1 MVNRVRQT
9 GCRLYP
15 LCVDSSVC
23 RGDCV
28 RYMRATARDRNA
40 VKAQI
45 AAMKNKRSRPKAAEG
60 ACIHELE
67 PTEPC
72 P

>member
-1 MVNRVRQT
+1 MNRGRQT
-9 GCRLYP
+9 GCRLFP

-40 VKAQI
+40 VRAQI
-45 AAMKNKRSRPKAAEG
+45 VALKTKEAARRRQKETEMTWKT
-60 ACIHELE
+60 LE
-67 PTEPC
+67 SC

>member
-1 MVNRVRQT
+1 MNKRKQT

-60 ACIHELE
+60 ACENDLE
-67 PTEPC
+67 ALKSC

>member
-1 MVNRVRQT
+1 MKEYS
-9 GCRLYP
+9 GCRLFP

-40 VKAQI
+40 VQAQI
-45 AAMKNKRSRPKAAEG
+45 AALKNKRSRPKAAEG
-60 ACIHELE
+60 DRNDVETLE
-67 PTEPC
+67 SC

>member
-1 MVNRVRQT
+1 MKEHS
-9 GCRLYP
+9 GCRLFP

-40 VKAQI
+40 VRAQI
-45 AAMKNKRSRPKAAEG
+45 AALKNKRSRAKAAEG
-60 ACIHELE
+60 DRNDVETLE
-67 PTEPC
+67 SC

>member
-1 MVNRVRQT
+1 MNRGRQT
-9 GCRLYP
+9 GYRLYP

-28 RYMRATARDRNA
+28 RYMQATARDRNA
-40 VKAQI
+40 VRAQI
-45 AAMKNKRSRPKAAEG
+45 AALKNKRSRPKAAEG
-60 ACIHELE
+60 DRNDVETLE
-67 PTEPC
+67 SC

>member
-1 MVNRVRQT
+1 MRPQT

-45 AAMKNKRSRPKAAEG
+45 AAMENKRSRPKAAEG

-67 PTEPC
+67 PIEPC

>member
-1 MVNRVRQT
+1 MKERR
-9 GCRLYP
+9 GCTLFP

-28 RYMRATARDRNA
+28 RYMRPTARDRNA
-40 VKAQI
+40 VRAQI
-45 AAMKNKRSRPKAAEG
+45 AALKNKRSRPKAAEG
-60 ACIHELE
+60 DRNDVETLE
-67 PTEPC
+67 SC

>member
-1 MVNRVRQT
+1 MRPQT

-40 VKAQI
+40 RQGADRGHEKQ
-45 AAMKNKRSRPKAAEG
+45 KLPPEGGRRSVY
-60 ACIHELE
+60 
-67 PTEPC
+67 T
-72 P
+72 

>member
-1 MVNRVRQT
+1 MNPRR
-9 GCRLYP
+9 GCTLFP

-40 VKAQI
+40 VRAQI
-45 AAMKNKRSRPKAAEG
+45 AALKNKRSRPKAAEG
-60 ACIHELE
+60 DRNDVETLE
-67 PTEPC
+67 SC

>member
-1 MVNRVRQT
+1 MNKRKQT
-9 GCRLYP
+9 GCRLFP

-28 RYMRATARDRNA
+28 RYMQATARDRNA
-40 VKAQI
+40 VKVQI
-45 AAMKNKRSRPKAAEG
+45 AAMKNKRSRPKAAKG
-60 ACIHELE
+60 VCKHELE
-67 PTEPC
+67 TVEPG

>member
-1 MVNRVRQT
+1 MNRGRQT
-9 GCRLYP
+9 GCMLYP

-28 RYMRATARDRNA
+28 RYMQATARDRNA

-45 AAMKNKRSRPKAAEG
+45 AALKNKRSRPKAAEG

-67 PTEPC
+67 TVEPG

>member
-1 MVNRVRQT
+1 MNRGRQT

-45 AAMKNKRSRPKAAEG
+45 AAIKKQKKPPEG
-60 ACIHELE
+60 GRRRQK
-67 PTEPC
+67 
-72 P
+72 

>member
-1 MVNRVRQT
+1 MNRGRQT
-9 GCRLYP
+9 GCMLYP

-40 VKAQI
+40 VRAQI
-45 AAMKNKRSRPKAAEG
+45 AGMKNKRSRPKAAEG

-67 PTEPC
+67 PIEPC

>member
-1 MVNRVRQT
+1 MNKRKQT
-9 GCRLYP
+9 GCTLFP

-45 AAMKNKRSRPKAAEG
+45 AGMKNKRSRPKAAEG
-60 ACIHELE
+60 GKNDVETLE
-67 PTEPC
+67 PGP
-72 P
+72 